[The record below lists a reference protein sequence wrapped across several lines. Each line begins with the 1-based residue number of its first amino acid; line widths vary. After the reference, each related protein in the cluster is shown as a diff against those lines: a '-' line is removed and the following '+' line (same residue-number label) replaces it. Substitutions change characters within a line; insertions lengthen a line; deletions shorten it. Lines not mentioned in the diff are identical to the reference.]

1 MNIKY
6 QRKTPLAIG
15 WLNFKS
21 LTIGSAMSLL
31 AMSSYGVGIGV
42 INFADYIGRTTF
54 SHVINDLRVEVT
66 LEAGFN
72 ITQNGIEL
80 TAGTTSRTD
89 FMQLRFF
96 NNNTNQSDS
105 SLNLESYSYGA
116 SPANTDYIEI
126 DITDDTSESGRSRE
140 FFVTDAGTALIQSF
154 DPYLYPSHSS
164 SWKYQNATPNT
175 DPIKFESIRFQSN
188 LIPEPR
194 AYALL
199 LGSLALVG
207 VFLKRRFYEQRKS

>member
-1 MNIKY
+1 
-6 QRKTPLAIG
+6 
-15 WLNFKS
+15 
-21 LTIGSAMSLL
+21 MSLL

-42 INFADYIGRTTF
+42 INFDNYIGETTF
-54 SHVINDLRVEVT
+54 THVINDLRVEVT

-80 TAGTTSRTD
+80 TAGTTDYTD
-89 FMQLRFF
+89 FMQLKFF

-116 SPANTDYIEI
+116 SPQNSDSVYISV
-126 DITDDTSESGRSRE
+126 TDDTTLGGRARQFS
-140 FFVTDAGTALIQSF
+140 VTTAGTTLVQAYA
-154 DPYLYPSHSS
+154 PYHFPSHSS
-164 SWKYQNATPNT
+164 SWRYQNPSPNT
-175 DPIKFESIRFQSN
+175 DPIKFESIQFQSD

>member
-1 MNIKY
+1 
-6 QRKTPLAIG
+6 
-15 WLNFKS
+15 
-21 LTIGSAMSLL
+21 
-31 AMSSYGVGIGV
+31 MSSYGVGIGV
-42 INFADYIGRTTF
+42 INFADYSGRTTF
-54 SHVINDLRVEVT
+54 THVINDLRVEVT
-66 LEAGFN
+66 LVAGFN

-80 TAGTTSRTD
+80 TAGTTDYTD
-89 FMQLRFF
+89 FMQLKFF

-116 SPANTDYIEI
+116 SPQNSDSVYISV
-126 DITDDTSESGRSRE
+126 TDDTTLGGRARQFS
-140 FFVTDAGTALIQSF
+140 VTTAGTTLVQAYA
-154 DPYLYPSHSS
+154 PYHYPSHSS
-164 SWKYQNATPNT
+164 SWKYQNPSPNT
-175 DPIKFESIRFQSN
+175 DPIKFESIQFQSD